1 MRQLGQ
7 RSLPF
12 LALCLVTIFVAPA
25 RGDEEQAWRAL
36 GKGGAVAII
45 RHARAPGVG
54 DPPTFRLEDC
64 TTQRNLS
71 TEGREQAT
79 RLGARLTTR
88 GVQITRVLSSQWC
101 RALETAR
108 LAFGD
113 RVEPEPALNSL
124 YGARELQQS
133 QTEIVRR
140 LVAAWKGREGTL
152 VLVTHQLNATA
163 LTGLSL
169 GEGELLVLAPKEAG
183 FDVVGR
189 LAR

>member
-1 MRQLGQ
+1 MA
-7 RSLPF
+7 S
-12 LALCLVTIFVAPA
+12 APLRRCGCRYPTCA
-25 RGDEEQAWRAL
+25 
-36 GKGGAVAII
+36 GA
-45 RHARAPGVG
+45 G
-54 DPPTFRLEDC
+54 DPTTFRLDDC

-71 TEGREQAT
+71 AEGREQAT
-79 RLGARLTTR
+79 RLGARLSAR
-88 GVQITRVLSSQWC
+88 GVQIGRVLSSRWC

-133 QTEIVRR
+133 QTEIVRG
-140 LVAAWKGREGTL
+140 LIAAWRGRGGNL
-152 VLVTHQLNATA
+152 VLVTHQVNATA

-169 GEGELLVLAPKEAG
+169 SEGEVLVLAPKERG